1 MNKVI
6 LIGRLTADPE
16 LRYTPNGAAVCSFR
30 IAVDRPF
37 NSQSGEREAD
47 FINIVVWNKAAEN
60 TAKYMSKGR
69 QIAVDGRL
77 QIRSYDGNDGQRRWV
92 TEVVADRVEFLGGGG
107 GNQGGGNYGGN
118 YGGQSQNNYQR
129 QNDQFTQPATPSD
142 NGLGSFG
149 TEVSFSDE
157 DLPF

>member
-1 MNKVI
+1 MNRLI
-6 LIGRLTADPE
+6 LIGRLTADPD

-37 NSQSGEREAD
+37 TGQNGEREAD
-47 FINIVVWNKAAEN
+47 FINIVVWNKSAEN

-69 QIAVDGRL
+69 QIAVEGRL

-92 TEVVADRVEFLGGGG
+92 TEVVADRVEFLGS
-107 GNQGGGNYGGN
+107 GNNAGAN
-118 YGGQSQNNYQR
+118 YGGQNQNSQR
-129 QNDQFTQPATPSD
+129 PNDSYSQPAPSD
-142 NGLGSFG
+142 NHSSLGSSFG